1 MVRSGSADASLPV
14 DQASSDLRCNQ
25 TCCADIA
32 DKPCLPIAA
41 LRTSRSCHHRPA
53 VCTLSSGFGTV
64 SRRAW
69 SSFLER
75 GEKSLQTSWPAQ
87 RRRRSMVNPTDEVKF
102 THLSQ
107 SKESQRATWKDIV
120 PRGQRRERALIGCL
134 RFACGLCRTGVTPRL
149 GLTNHS
155 GLALSLFGIDHEQ
168 RYRMRLE
175 SVCSAVRLG
184 T

>member
-1 MVRSGSADASLPV
+1 
-14 DQASSDLRCNQ
+14 
-25 TCCADIA
+25 
-32 DKPCLPIAA
+32 
-41 LRTSRSCHHRPA
+41 
-53 VCTLSSGFGTV
+53 
-64 SRRAW
+64 
-69 SSFLER
+69 
-75 GEKSLQTSWPAQ
+75 
-87 RRRRSMVNPTDEVKF
+87 MVNPTDEVKF